1 MSRFSHLLH
10 SSASLG
16 MTGKERR
23 NASSTLE
30 RRILVSVGD
39 THGQRRISKEG
50 SRNALGTAVGRA
62 GDDAG
67 YLVITRR
74 KNSFLMM
81 NRYLYII
88 GHLMAGASR
97 RVGGLLPP

>member
-1 MSRFSHLLH
+1 MSRFSQLLH

-16 MTGKERR
+16 MTGNERR

-50 SRNALGTAVGRA
+50 SRNALGTAAGRA
-62 GDDAG
+62 SDDAG

-74 KNSFLMM
+74 KNSFPDDESLSLHHRPP
-81 NRYLYII
+81 N
-88 GHLMAGASR
+88 GGAVSE
-97 RVGGLLPP
+97 GG